1 MRNSE
6 HPYSGF
12 FNFQSLGLK
21 MQLTKQQVEEYQELY
36 KEIHGVPIDFHN
48 AQIELR
54 ALVVVLDAVF
64 RNYKKDSESET
75 DSPN

>member
-1 MRNSE
+1 
-6 HPYSGF
+6 
-12 FNFQSLGLK
+12 
-21 MQLTKQQVEEYQELY
+21 MQLSNEQVAEYQELY
-36 KEIHGVPIDFHN
+36 KEIHGIPIDFHN

-64 RNYKKDSESET
+64 RNYKKNNESET